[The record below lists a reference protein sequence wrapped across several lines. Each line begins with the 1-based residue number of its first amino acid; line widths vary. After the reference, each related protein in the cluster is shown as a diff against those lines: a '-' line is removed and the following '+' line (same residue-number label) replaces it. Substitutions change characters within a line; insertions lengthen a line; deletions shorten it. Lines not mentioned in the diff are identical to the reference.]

1 MEVLEKEKILSIRA
15 GKEFS
20 IKSGFVDAGIVIIL
34 VWGVFAILVCFF
46 SRESGEIFPYFI
58 AITLLLLVPFGFGI
72 LLRQSR
78 QFSEVLFDGEKQ
90 LLLLR
95 RLWRRQQ
102 VSFDQIN
109 GLQISKYRFK
119 KSLFLYRFE
128 VVLTT
133 GETLRLIQ
141 DVPDMTPLR
150 SLGKKAGELVGM
162 PLSVPI

>member
-1 MEVLEKEKILSIRA
+1 MEVLEKGKILSIFA

-20 IKSGFVDAGIVIIL
+20 IRSMCVDAGIV
-34 VWGVFAILVCFF
+34 
-46 SRESGEIFPYFI
+46 PYFI
-58 AITLLLLVPFGFGI
+58 SITLLLLVPFGFGI

-78 QFSEVLFDGEKQ
+78 QFMEVLFDGERQ
-90 LLLLR
+90 MLLLR

-141 DVPDMTPLR
+141 GVPDMTP
-150 SLGKKAGELVGM
+150 
-162 PLSVPI
+162 SVPWAERQVSL